1 MAKEKEPLKQSDI
14 KLLHPLMGKI
24 ANAVIE
30 NLQKKGIDARVIET
44 ARTPER
50 QQYLYDKGASKTLN
64 SKHIKNEA
72 FDIGIFDKEGK
83 YVTDAESYLPVGN
96 TLQELGVTNSIIWG
110 GNWNMKDMG
119 HIEGLNIKPIVSD
132 FGKAF
137 GEARKAG
144 LKEFEYDGKKFTTEL
159 K

>member
-1 MAKEKEPLKQSDI
+1 MN
-14 KLLHPLMGKI
+14 GKI
-24 ANAVIE
+24 ANCVIE
-30 NLQKKGIDARVIET
+30 KLQKKGNYARVIEKT
-44 ARTPER
+44 RTPER
-50 QQYLYDKGASKTLN
+50 PQYLYYKGTNKALN

-132 FGKAF
+132 FCKAF